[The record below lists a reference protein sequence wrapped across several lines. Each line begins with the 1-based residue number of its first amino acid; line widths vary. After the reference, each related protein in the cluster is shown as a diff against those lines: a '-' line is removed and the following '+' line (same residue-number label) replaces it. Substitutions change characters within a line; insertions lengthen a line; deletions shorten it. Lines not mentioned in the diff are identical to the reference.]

1 MKIKILGIIL
11 GVLTCGFVNA
21 QTYMY
26 GTTSEGGAN
35 NKGTIYRVDENG
47 QNFENVFDFSASTGG
62 TPLSGLTLGDNGKLY
77 GFTTTDGQVVNAG
90 ASLAF
95 GSFYEFDPQTAA
107 FNVIEYIDDKSS
119 IGDDFRNSPTKGNN
133 GMLYFSSE
141 DLGIA
146 EMRSVVSSYDVNTNT
161 LTALDTLSLDKSIRS
176 KLLFAT
182 DNKLYATTFS
192 GGTGSGSIVQFDV
205 SNNTLTEIHTSPGI
219 GASTPGYKHARNN
232 PLFEASNGVL
242 YGASVK
248 GGLSFEFGNV
258 FKINKDGTGYQ
269 SLEEFAGSGVSD
281 EGFWPEGG
289 FYEKNGKIFFT
300 TPEEDV
306 SNLNGGV
313 IYSINISNNSVIA
326 EHTLDDAIEG
336 ARPRGGI
343 IESPNGRL
351 YFTCN
356 GENLNNGS
364 LVEYNVL
371 TGAVTKRH
379 SFSPSDGTK
388 PYHDGLCFVDFSA
401 LSINESSLLDN
412 IVKAYPNPFQDVVN
426 IKVEE
431 SHLIET
437 IKILDMKGSELYI
450 NNSMSNEY
458 NLNTSFLSSGVY
470 LLYIQTDLGSTT
482 RKIKKNN

>member
-1 MKIKILGIIL
+1 MKKALQL
-11 GVLTCGFVNA
+11 FLVNLLLIGSVSA

-47 QNFENVFDFSASTGG
+47 ENFEKVFDFSTSTGG
-62 TPLSGLTLGDNGKLY
+62 TPYSGLTLGDNGKLY
-77 GFTTTDGQVVNAG
+77 GFTTAGGQVVNAG
-90 ASLAF
+90 ASLVL
-95 GSFYEFDPQTAA
+95 GSFYEFDPLTST
-107 FNVIEYIDDKSS
+107 FNVIEYIDDKS
-119 IGDDFRNSPTKGNN
+119 IFGNDFRSSPTKGNN

-141 DLGIA
+141 NIDFA
-146 EMRSVVSSYDVNTNT
+146 DQQSVISSYDVNTNT
-161 LTALDTLSLDKSIRS
+161 LTVLDTLSADNKIQS

-182 DNKLYATTFS
+182 DNKLYATTYS
-192 GGTGSGSIVQFDV
+192 GGTGSGSIVQFDL
-205 SNNTLTEIHTSPGI
+205 SNNTLNVMHISPGT
-219 GASTPGYKHARNN
+219 GSSSSPHGYKHARNN

-242 YGASVK
+242 YVASK
-248 GGLSFEFGNV
+248 RGGLVSGSGNL

-269 SLEEFAGSGVSD
+269 SLEEFSTGVSD

-289 FYEKNGKIFFT
+289 LYEKSGKIFFT
-300 TPEEDV
+300 ASETET

-313 IYSINISNNSVIA
+313 IYSINISTNSVIA
-326 EHTLDDAIEG
+326 EHTLDDAIHG

-364 LVEYNVL
+364 LVEYKVS
-371 TGAVTKRH
+371 TGDVTKRH

-388 PYHDGLCFVDFSA
+388 PLHDGLCFVDFTA

-412 IVKAYPNPFQDVVN
+412 IVKSYPNPFQDVVN
-426 IKVEE
+426 IKVEG

-437 IKILDMKGSELYI
+437 IKILDLKGSELYVD
-450 NNSMSNEY
+450 NSKSNES
-458 NLNTSFLSSGVY
+458 NVNTSFLSSGVY

-482 RKIKKNN
+482 RKIIKE